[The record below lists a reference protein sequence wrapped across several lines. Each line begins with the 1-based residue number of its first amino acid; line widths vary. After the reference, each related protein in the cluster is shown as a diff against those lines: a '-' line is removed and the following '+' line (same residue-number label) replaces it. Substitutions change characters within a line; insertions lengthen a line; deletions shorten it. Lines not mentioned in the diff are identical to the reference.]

1 MELCTLSVILP
12 VKNLAKEIGGILR
25 LAAEQTEG
33 LSTELIVVD
42 MASRDKTVWESLRS
56 IKELN
61 IPGAVIQSGDG
72 TVASALNTALSRASG
87 NYVSFVFARRLF
99 RDFLRPYCEA
109 AQAANA
115 DIVFGTAAGEPFG
128 KEGAPVPGSVCL
140 QAILEDKLAVDISAI
155 LLRRAFLDQRRI
167 QFTESCEYGYSEEFL
182 LRCFCDAECAVRCG
196 VELRRDTTYEL
207 RRGPQKPAGSA
218 AFQRVEAL
226 LRVTEYVESRLPND
240 IRLSALLRERR
251 LPEAV
256 MWCVDLLL
264 REGNGYGAVQ
274 GLLKVNGARQFLRC
288 GAATPFEL
296 RKRIRLWRTLPWM
309 YKPRRPQMM

>member
-99 RDFLRPYCEA
+99 RDFCVRIVRPPRLPTLTSYSARLR
-109 AQAANA
+109 
-115 DIVFGTAAGEPFG
+115 G
-128 KEGAPVPGSVCL
+128 
-140 QAILEDKLAVDISAI
+140 
-155 LLRRAFLDQRRI
+155 
-167 QFTESCEYGYSEEFL
+167 
-182 LRCFCDAECAVRCG
+182 
-196 VELRRDTTYEL
+196 
-207 RRGPQKPAGSA
+207 
-218 AFQRVEAL
+218 
-226 LRVTEYVESRLPND
+226 SRLEKKGRPF
-240 IRLSALLRERR
+240 RLRLLAGHSGGQTCR
-251 LPEAV
+251 
-256 MWCVDLLL
+256 
-264 REGNGYGAVQ
+264 
-274 GLLKVNGARQFLRC
+274 
-288 GAATPFEL
+288 
-296 RKRIRLWRTLPWM
+296 
-309 YKPRRPQMM
+309 

>member
-128 KEGAPVPGSVCL
+128 KEGAPVP
-140 QAILEDKLAVDISAI
+140 APSACRPFWRTN
-155 LLRRAFLDQRRI
+155 LPL
-167 QFTESCEYGYSEEFL
+167 TSPPSC
-182 LRCFCDAECAVRCG
+182 CG
-196 VELRRDTTYEL
+196 VPFLTSGASSSRN
-207 RRGPQKPAGSA
+207 
-218 AFQRVEAL
+218 RVNTAIP
-226 LRVTEYVESRLPND
+226 RNFCF
-240 IRLSALLRERR
+240 
-251 LPEAV
+251 AV
-256 MWCVDLLL
+256 FAMPSV
-264 REGNGYGAVQ
+264 
-274 GLLKVNGARQFLRC
+274 RC
-288 GAATPFEL
+288 GAAWNSGVTRPTSCAAG
-296 RKRIRLWRTLPWM
+296 RRSRQAPPRSNAWRPCFASRNMWNPVCRTTSGSALSCG
-309 YKPRRPQMM
+309 KGGFPRQ